1 MNLNVVHVHL
11 IANHVPTVGLV
22 VALSLLLVA
31 FAKKDEELKRIT
43 LGVFFV
49 IALMTLPIY
58 ISGSAADI
66 AIKDRPDISAA
77 AVRAHKDVALV
88 ACALMGVVGAAS
100 WFGLWQ
106 ARRTS
111 RLPQG
116 TVAAVLLVSTLTL
129 VLMARTATLGGEIRH
144 PEMTGGAFTASDA
157 ASAAEPAV
165 PEAGWLTTTA
175 IAAFVINT
183 SWVWQASET
192 VHFIGMCLLIGVL
205 LAVNLRVL
213 GMIKRVPFQ
222 ALHRLLPLAI
232 LGFGLNAASGML
244 FFVAAPDQYTQN
256 PSFFWKLA
264 FIFVAGVQVFYL
276 TVFDK
281 TWVLG
286 PGDDA
291 AVTPKIVAA
300 SGLFLWFGVVFW
312 GTMLPFLGLRF

>member
-31 FAKKDEELKRIT
+31 FTKKDEELKRIT

-49 IALMTLPIY
+49 IALLTLPIY

-77 AVRAHKDVALV
+77 TVRAHKDVALV
-88 ACALMGVVGAAS
+88 AFALMGVVGAAS

-111 RLPQG
+111 QLPQW
-116 TVAAVLLVSTLTL
+116 TVAAVLLLSTLTL

-157 ASAAEPAV
+157 AKADEPAV

-175 IAAFVINT
+175 VAAFVINT

-205 LAVNLRVL
+205 LAVNLRIL
-213 GMIKRVPFQ
+213 GMIKRVPFP

-264 FIFVAGVQVFYL
+264 FILVGGVQVFYL

>member
-31 FAKKDEELKRIT
+31 FARKDEELKRIT

-88 ACALMGVVGAAS
+88 AFALMGVVGAAS

-111 RLPQG
+111 RLPQW
-116 TVAAVLLVSTLTL
+116 TPAAVLLLSTLTL

-144 PEMTGGAFTASDA
+144 PEMTGGAFTTSDA
-157 ASAAEPAV
+157 AAADEPAV

-175 IAAFVINT
+175 VAAFVINT

-205 LAVNLRVL
+205 LAVNLRIL
-213 GMIKRVPFQ
+213 GMIKRVPFP

-264 FIFVAGVQVFYL
+264 FIFVGGVQVFYL